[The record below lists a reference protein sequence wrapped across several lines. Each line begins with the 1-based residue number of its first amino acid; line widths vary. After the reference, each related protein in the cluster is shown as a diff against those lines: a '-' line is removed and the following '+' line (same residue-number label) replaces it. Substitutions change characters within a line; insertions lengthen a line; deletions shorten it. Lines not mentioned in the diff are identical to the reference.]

1 MYNDRLI
8 FKTSTLDEVYYFKD
22 SIFIKFNNRRN
33 SISNSVLN
41 GGIKNNLEF
50 VFNHHLSQENI
61 DYLENHDLCDYLI
74 MLCDDLNFNPK
85 ISSGL
90 VTLAKMRN
98 VSIVT
103 KKYKKLEVVAITTA
117 GVRVNAVCA
126 GDDAGFY
133 EEDGEFKP
141 GTINSIVLINSK
153 LDDHVLAEAIIVA
166 SEAKTVALNNLKI
179 PSQYSNNFATGTGTD
194 GLIIASNLDS
204 NNVITNAG
212 KHSKLGEIIAKSIIE
227 SIHVAIKKQV
237 WITPNSQSNVL
248 VLLNRYKL
256 DINEFY
262 DGLNQNKHKFI
273 SQLKIDSKIQ
283 ENIAITSSILNLI
296 DDFKK
301 GIINKNTA
309 FDLSFNLLEGCVGNT
324 VNYLLL
330 FWIEKFLG

>member
-1 MYNDRLI
+1 M
-8 FKTSTLDEVYYFKD
+8 
-22 SIFIKFNNRRN
+22 
-33 SISNSVLN
+33 
-41 GGIKNNLEF
+41 
-50 VFNHHLSQENI
+50 
-61 DYLENHDLCDYLI
+61 
-74 MLCDDLNFNPK
+74 
-85 ISSGL
+85 
-90 VTLAKMRN
+90 
-98 VSIVT
+98 
-103 KKYKKLEVVAITTA
+103 
-117 GVRVNAVCA
+117 
-126 GDDAGFY
+126 
-133 EEDGEFKP
+133 
-141 GTINSIVLINSK
+141 
-153 LDDHVLAEAIIVA
+153 VA

-179 PSQYSNNFATGTGTD
+179 PSQFSNNFATGTGTD
-194 GLIIASNLDS
+194 GLIIASNFNSD
-204 NNVITNAG
+204 NIITNAG

>member
-1 MYNDRLI
+1 M
-8 FKTSTLDEVYYFKD
+8 
-22 SIFIKFNNRRN
+22 
-33 SISNSVLN
+33 
-41 GGIKNNLEF
+41 
-50 VFNHHLSQENI
+50 
-61 DYLENHDLCDYLI
+61 
-74 MLCDDLNFNPK
+74 
-85 ISSGL
+85 
-90 VTLAKMRN
+90 
-98 VSIVT
+98 
-103 KKYKKLEVVAITTA
+103 EVVAITTA

-133 EEDGEFKP
+133 EENGEFKP
-141 GTINSIVLINSK
+141 GTINTILLINSK
-153 LDDHVLAEAIIVA
+153 LNDNVLAEAFMVA

-262 DGLNQNKHKFI
+262 DGLNQNKHDFI
-273 SQLKIDSKIQ
+273 LQLKIDSKIQ